1 MNLKHSLIN
10 FQSVL
15 LCLIPLALL
24 TGPFLPDLF
33 LSLIS
38 ICFLYLV
45 FIEKEWKYF
54 KNLFFLIFLIF
65 YLYLILCSFLSENIY
80 ISLRSSVF
88 YIRFV
93 IFSLAVWFLIN
104 NKKNILKIF
113 TYSLLTTFMLALLDG
128 YMQFFY
134 STGIFN
140 IESPAHRLS
149 LLFDDKLILCGYL
162 VRLLPLLIGLL
173 IYNFKFTTRNII
185 FLITILIATE
195 ALIYLSGERTA
206 IALLAI
212 LSVFLIFLIKRF
224 KLIRIITLILSI
236 FVIVFLTFN
245 FSDVKNRN
253 IGMTLYQIK
262 PPNESIQIFSQTHDS
277 LYKTALNI
285 YYDNKFFGIGPNL
298 FRDYC
303 DDSEYMHSINSYS
316 CSTHPHNSY
325 LQLLSETGFIG
336 FMLMT
341 LIFIYLC
348 WNCLLH
354 LNNIYL
360 VKKDSNSISYQF
372 SDYQICLMGCFFLSL
387 FPFLPTQDFFNNW
400 INVIYFLP
408 VGFFLQTI
416 YKS

>member
-149 LLFDDKLILCGYL
+149 LLFDDKLILGGYL

-185 FLITILIATE
+185 
-195 ALIYLSGERTA
+195 
-206 IALLAI
+206 
-212 LSVFLIFLIKRF
+212 
-224 KLIRIITLILSI
+224 
-236 FVIVFLTFN
+236 
-245 FSDVKNRN
+245 
-253 IGMTLYQIK
+253 
-262 PPNESIQIFSQTHDS
+262 
-277 LYKTALNI
+277 
-285 YYDNKFFGIGPNL
+285 
-298 FRDYC
+298 
-303 DDSEYMHSINSYS
+303 
-316 CSTHPHNSY
+316 
-325 LQLLSETGFIG
+325 
-336 FMLMT
+336 
-341 LIFIYLC
+341 
-348 WNCLLH
+348 
-354 LNNIYL
+354 
-360 VKKDSNSISYQF
+360 
-372 SDYQICLMGCFFLSL
+372 
-387 FPFLPTQDFFNNW
+387 
-400 INVIYFLP
+400 
-408 VGFFLQTI
+408 
-416 YKS
+416 